1 MNKILLAIFLCG
13 GLGGAVWFVA
23 PFGKKE
29 GDGRRE
35 GGTHTV
41 TRGKLPIT
49 INEKGTLKTKNSTLL
64 NAETYAKI
72 EWIIEEGKTVKKDDV
87 LVKLD
92 KQDTEKQAEQL
103 ENQVTQLEAELK
115 SATTNEL
122 IQQQQ
127 NQTNIEKAELAV
139 EVAKV
144 ELRKFLE
151 ADDPA
156 EQRKL
161 ALAVETAETDV
172 QRNEDQVKANEEL
185 RREDFVTEN
194 QLREARILL
203 KKAKNDLEGA
213 RMEQKSYADYR
224 RPLDLRKKEAAVVEA
239 ERGLDQARK
248 AAEAQ
253 LADKT
258 AQVRQRETSL
268 SRTKHQLTKTKE
280 MLAKMEIKAP
290 TDGTILYGN
299 PDQPWE
305 RQNIKVGQQVW
316 QGMVLLTLPD
326 PSEMAVT
333 IQIHEADVDKL
344 KVGMHAFV
352 TSETQKDKTLEGE
365 IVKIDSVANAGQNW
379 WGGDDVKRFKV
390 EIALKGK
397 DLNLKTGTSARA
409 EIEIGEV
416 EDALSVPLQAVHDK
430 EGKRYCFRVGKGKPE
445 RVEVTLGASNET
457 MVEVKTG
464 LNEGDQVLLSDPG
477 AADTDEKKEAPA
489 TAPDKP

>member
-1 MNKILLAIFLCG
+1 LNKVLLAVVLCG
-13 GLGGAVWFVA
+13 GLGGAAWFALPV
-23 PFGKKE
+23 GGKE

-41 TRGKLPIT
+41 ARGTLRIMLS
-49 INEKGTLKTKNSTLL
+49 EKGTLKTKNSTFLSP
-64 NAETYAKI
+64 ETYAKI
-72 EWIIEEGKTVKKDDV
+72 EWIIEEGKSVKKDEL

-92 KQDTEKQAEQL
+92 KQETDKQREQL

-139 EVAKV
+139 EVARV
-144 ELRKFLE
+144 ELKKFLE

-156 EQRKL
+156 ERRKL
-161 ALAVETAETDV
+161 MLAVESAETDV

-185 RREDFVTEN
+185 RKEDFVTEN

-203 KKAKNDLEGA
+203 KKAKNDLESA
-213 RMEQKSYADYR
+213 AMELKSYADYR
-224 RPLDLRKKEAAVVEA
+224 RPLELRKKEAAVVEA
-239 ERGLDQARK
+239 ERGLQQARQ

-253 LADKT
+253 LADKA
-258 AQVRQRETSL
+258 AQVRQRESSL
-268 SRTKHQLTKTKE
+268 SSTKFQLDRTREILS
-280 MLAKMEIKAP
+280 KMEIKAP
-290 TDGTILYGN
+290 TDGTVLYGN
-299 PDQPWE
+299 PDQPWNRE
-305 RQNIKVGQQVW
+305 NIKVGQQVY

-352 TSETQKDKTLEGE
+352 TSETQKDRTFEGE

-409 EIEIGEV
+409 EIEVGEV
-416 EDALSVPLQAVHDK
+416 LDTLSVPLQAVHDK
-430 EGKRYCFRVGKGKPE
+430 EGKRYCFRVAAGKHE
-445 RVEVTLGASNET
+445 QVEVVLGANNDT
-457 MVEVKTG
+457 MVEVKSG
-464 LNEGDQVLLSDPG
+464 LKEGDRVLLSDP
-477 AADTDEKKEAPA
+477 ESPK
-489 TAPDKP
+489 

>member
-1 MNKILLAIFLCG
+1 MNKLLLAVCLFG
-13 GLGGAVWFVA
+13 GLGGAAWLVY
-23 PFGKKE
+23 PSRGNE
-29 GDGRRE
+29 GGGHGE
-35 GGTHTV
+35 GGTAAV
-41 TRGKLPIT
+41 TKGKLRIT
-49 INEKGTLKTKNSTLL
+49 ITEKGTLKTKNSTLL

-72 EWIIEEGKTVKKDDV
+72 EWIIEEGKSVKKDDV

-92 KQDTEKQAEQL
+92 KQEMDKQKEQL

-122 IQQQQ
+122 IQKQQ
-127 NQTNIEKAELAV
+127 NQTNVEKAELAV

-144 ELRKFLE
+144 ELKKFLE

-161 ALAVETAETDV
+161 SLAVETAETDV
-172 QRNEDQVKANEEL
+172 QRTLERVAANEEL
-185 RREDFVTEN
+185 RKEDFVTEN
-194 QLREARILL
+194 DLREARILH
-203 KKAKNDLEGA
+203 KKAKNDLESA
-213 RMEQKSYADYR
+213 QMELKSYTDYR
-224 RPLDLRKKEAAVVEA
+224 RPLELRKKEAAVVEA
-239 ERGLDQARK
+239 DRGLEQARQ

-258 AQVRQRETSL
+258 AQVRQRESSL
-268 SRTKHQLTKTKE
+268 SSTKFQLDKTKE
-280 MLAKMEIKAP
+280 ILSKMEIKAP
-290 TDGTILYGN
+290 TDGTVLYGN

-352 TSETQKDKTLEGE
+352 TSETQKDRTFEGE
-365 IVKIDSVANAGQNW
+365 IVKIDQVANAGQNW

-390 EIALKGK
+390 EVALKGK

-409 EIEIGEV
+409 EIEVGEV
-416 EDALSVPLQAVHDK
+416 LDALSVPLQAVHDK
-430 EGKRYCFRVGKGKPE
+430 EGKRYCFRVAGGKRE
-445 RVEVTLGASNET
+445 QVEVVLGANNDT
-457 MVEVKTG
+457 MVEVKSG
-464 LNEGDQVLLSDPG
+464 LKEGDRVLLSDPES
-477 AADTDEKKEAPA
+477 AK
-489 TAPDKP
+489 

>member
-1 MNKILLAIFLCG
+1 VRRIACAILLSAAAAACSEG
-13 GLGGAVWFVA
+13 
-23 PFGKKE
+23 E

-35 GGTHTV
+35 GETHTV
-41 TRGKLPIT
+41 ARETLRVTVGD
-49 INEKGTLKTKNSTLL
+49 KGTLKTKNSTFLSP
-64 NAETYAKI
+64 ETHAKI
-72 EWIIEEGKTVKKDDV
+72 EWIIDEGKSVKKDEV

-92 KQDTEKQAEQL
+92 KQETEKQKEQL

-185 RREDFVTEN
+185 RKEDFVTEN

-203 KKAKNDLEGA
+203 KKARNDLESA
-213 RMEQKSYADYR
+213 QMERKSYADYR

-253 LADKT
+253 LADKS

-268 SRTKHQLTKTKE
+268 SRTKHQLQKTNE
-280 MLAKMEIKAP
+280 ILSKMEIKAP
-290 TDGTILYGN
+290 SDGTVIYGTLDN
-299 PDQPWE
+299 PWE
-305 RQNIKVGQQVW
+305 RQNIKVGQQIW
-316 QGMVLLTLPD
+316 QGQILITLPD
-326 PSEMAVT
+326 PSEMAVML
-333 IQIHEADVDKL
+333 QIHEADVDKL
-344 KVGMHAFV
+344 KVGMPAYV
-352 TSETQKDKTLEGE
+352 TSETQKDKVFEGE
-365 IVKIDSVANAGQNW
+365 VVKIDSVANAGQNW

-390 EIALKGK
+390 EIALKGR
-397 DLNLKTGTSARA
+397 DLALKTGTSARA
-409 EIEIGEV
+409 EIMIGEIENV
-416 EDALSVPLQAVHDK
+416 LTIPLQAVHEK
-430 EGKRYCFRVGKGKPE
+430 EGKRFCFRLRNGKQE
-445 RVEVTLGASNET
+445 RIDVTLGASNDT
-457 MVEVKTG
+457 KVEVKSG
-464 LNEGDQVLLSDPG
+464 VEAGDEILLGDPD
-477 AADTDEKKEAPA
+477 AAQDKKTDTPPPAAPER
-489 TAPDKP
+489 

>member
-1 MNKILLAIFLCG
+1 MNKILLGILLFG
-13 GLGGAVWFVA
+13 GVGGAVWVVG
-23 PFGKKE
+23 PFGRKE

-35 GGTHTV
+35 GATYTV
-41 TRGKLPIT
+41 GRGNLRIMLT
-49 INEKGTLKTKNSTLL
+49 EKGTLKTKNSTHLRP
-64 NAETYAKI
+64 ETQAKI
-72 EWIIEEGKTVKKDDV
+72 EWIIDEGKSVVKDDV

-92 KQDTEKQAEQL
+92 KQDTEKQKEQL

-122 IQQQQ
+122 IQGQQ

-139 EVAKV
+139 EVVKV
-144 ELRKFLE
+144 ELKKFLE

-161 ALAVETAETDV
+161 SLAIESAETDV
-172 QRNEDQVKANEEL
+172 KRNEDQVEANEEL
-185 RREDFVTEN
+185 RKEDFVTEN
-194 QLREARILL
+194 QLREAKILL
-203 KKAKNDLEGA
+203 KKAKNDLESA
-213 RMEQKSYADYR
+213 QMEQKSYAEYR
-224 RPLDLRKKEAAVVEA
+224 RPLELRKKEAAVVEA
-239 ERGLDQARK
+239 DRGLEQARK

-258 AQVRQRETSL
+258 AQVRQRESSL
-268 SRTKHQLTKTKE
+268 SSTKFQLEKTRDI
-280 MLAKMEIKAP
+280 LSKMEIKAP
-290 TDGTILYGN
+290 TDGTVLYGN
-299 PDQPWE
+299 PDEPWGRE
-305 RQNIKVGQQVW
+305 NIKVGQHVY
-316 QGMVLLTLPD
+316 QGMILLTLPD

-352 TSETQKDKTLEGE
+352 TSETQKDKALEGE

-409 EIEIGEV
+409 EVEIGEV
-416 EDALSVPLQAVHDK
+416 TDVLSVPLQAIHDV
-430 EGKRYCFRVGKGKPE
+430 EGKRYCFRMANGKSE
-445 RVEVTLGASNET
+445 RVEVTLGVSNDT
-457 MVEVKTG
+457 MIEVKTG
-464 LNEGDQVLLSDPG
+464 LAAGDKVLLSDPG
-477 AADTDEKKEAPA
+477 STEAAKKADGPA
-489 TAPDKP
+489 